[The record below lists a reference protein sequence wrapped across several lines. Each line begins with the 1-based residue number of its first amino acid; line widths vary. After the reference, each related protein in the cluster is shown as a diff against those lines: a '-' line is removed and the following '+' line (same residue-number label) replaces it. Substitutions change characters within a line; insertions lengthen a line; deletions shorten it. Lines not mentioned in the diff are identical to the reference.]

1 MKINF
6 MTRMM
11 GAIIVSFTLIV
22 IFTILVCT
30 AVGDSTGEKLV
41 QREMNTAIYAIE
53 SQLESL
59 NSDSYYIDK
68 SNLYKGNIN
77 ISKMDLFDSFRKRT
91 NIDIEIFWGKEKIIT
106 TDNDIQT
113 LSDEILNNIKTNKSY
128 FSDQLIINNEEYYGY
143 YELLS
148 DELIIFT
155 GIPKSVV
162 KSTYQ
167 TIVKNNI
174 IFILALIGVSIFFI
188 SFVIMSVVKAIKASV
203 NCITNVSTGNLK
215 DSTINEKY
223 LKRSDEIGEICK
235 AAISLKEKMTEIIN
249 HINMTTKNLEQTANI
264 LSESFEVSMDN
275 SSGIKIAINDVAKGA
290 SNQAQ
295 ECLLGTQSI
304 SKINLFV
311 DEIKIQTDTL
321 TTTALKMKK
330 LKDKSMDSLITLIK
344 HNNDSS
350 NGIEKISNKIQD
362 TNNSILEI
370 NKTIEQIQKI
380 ASQTNLLSLN
390 ASIEAAH
397 AGEYGKGFAI
407 VAGEIKNL
415 AEQTATLTK
424 DIETIMKKLNKNSN
438 ESLKEMND
446 VKLKSI
452 QQSEIIN
459 ETNKDFELLDDNIL
473 LISDDISSVS
483 TKMNDLQKGSS
494 HVVDVLSNL
503 SAISEENAAS
513 TQECL
518 ASIEELNTMM
528 ENIETQITLLN
539 KDKEDLIKKIN
550 FFKI

>member
-91 NIDIEIFWGKEKIIT
+91 NIDIEIFWGKEKVIT